1 MARIYKASSKQGQ
14 QLLRRAR
21 VNEGFSLEEV
31 YGKCSAIKKQE
42 WEKCLDKCERM
53 MGEDFHICS
62 HNTFQFSVAWKADG
76 AYYIETA
83 SNSYI
88 VLLDW

>member
-31 YGKCSAIKKQE
+31 YGKCSAIKKAG
-42 WEKCLDKCERM
+42 
-53 MGEDFHICS
+53 MGKMS
-62 HNTFQFSVAWKADG
+62 
-76 AYYIETA
+76 
-83 SNSYI
+83 
-88 VLLDW
+88 